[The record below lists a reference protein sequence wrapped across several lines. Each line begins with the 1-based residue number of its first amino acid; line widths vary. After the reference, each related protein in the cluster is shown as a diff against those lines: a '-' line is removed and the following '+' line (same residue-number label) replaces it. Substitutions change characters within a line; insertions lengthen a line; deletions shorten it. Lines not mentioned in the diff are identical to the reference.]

1 MKSLTSMTSFRL
13 VAAGA
18 LVVLG
23 AASQAV
29 AAEGTPF
36 NIGEK
41 FVLVAPADWE
51 AKEPRSRIVEYEFET
66 PKAEG
71 DEFAGRVTVMGA
83 GGGVEA
89 NIDRWKGQ
97 FKSDDGEVKADVK
110 QLKVADQP
118 VHVVNIKGVYLDK
131 PGPFVPGPGTERPNY
146 RMLGA
151 IISTKDGGQYFVK
164 LYGPEKTIAAAE
176 PGFMKMVE
184 GLKAK

>member
-1 MKSLTSMTSFRL
+1 MKSLTSMMSFRL

-23 AASQAV
+23 AGSQV
-29 AAEGTPF
+29 AAADGTPF
-36 NIGEK
+36 NIGDK
-41 FVLVAPADWE
+41 FVLVAPGNWE

-71 DEFAGRVTVMGA
+71 DEFPGRVTVMGA

-97 FKSDDGEVKADVK
+97 FKSDEGDVKADVK
-110 QLKVADQP
+110 ELKVADQA

-151 IISTKDGGQYFVK
+151 IITTKEAGQYFVK